1 MSKNKQVVKISEL
14 KLKQI
19 KANKQKLID
28 DNKIVK
34 K

>member
-1 MSKNKQVVKISEL
+1 MLKNKQSVKISEL

-19 KANKQKLID
+19 KAKKKKELE